1 MKLNYKAL
9 GASLLSAG
17 PLLVQFGGA
26 TTAWWLGVAFTAVGP
41 ILLAIQVQEKP
52 KPKRKNENST
62 AQPRPRGRPRKL
74 HD

>member
-1 MKLNYKAL
+1 MKLNLKAL

-41 ILLAIQVQEKP
+41 ILLAVQVSEKP
-52 KPKRKNENST
+52 KNTTLKLKPKR
-62 AQPRPRGRPRKL
+62 RKKPTP
-74 HD
+74 

>member
-26 TTAWWLGVAFTAVGP
+26 TTAWWMGVVFTAVGP
-41 ILLAIQVQEKP
+41 VLLAITPPP
-52 KPKRKNENST
+52 KPRRKK
-62 AQPRPRGRPRKL
+62 A
-74 HD
+74 